1 MLIVIMSA
9 SAGDQG
15 SKGIRQWPIN
25 WCKSPMITIT
35 PSVDYN
41 WWLKRLNTQNSIK
54 VPKNCP
60 ANILEIFIIKLWGL
74 V

>member
-25 WCKSPMITIT
+25 LCKSPMIMHKIT

-41 WWLKRLNTQNSIK
+41 WWFGGWNVLTLKIQ
-54 VPKNCP
+54 
-60 ANILEIFIIKLWGL
+60 
-74 V
+74 